1 LLSFLHLKKPTPRI
15 ALIGIRERLWK
26 GSKLWNSCGNLPMA
40 TKIRL
45 QADLKEFL
53 SLLASNK
60 VEYLLIGG
68 YAVGYY
74 GCPRPTGDLDVWVA
88 MTRENADRLVR
99 TFSQFG
105 LSVPAEKFLQENSIV
120 RMGVPPFRLEVLT
133 TIDGV
138 DFGECYAARHRA
150 SIDGVDVDLIS
161 LADLRKNKAASGRAK
176 DLSDLE
182 NLPQADND

>member
-1 LLSFLHLKKPTPRI
+1 
-15 ALIGIRERLWK
+15 
-26 GSKLWNSCGNLPMA
+26 MA

-53 SLLASNK
+53 SLLASNR

-74 GCPRPTGDLDVWVA
+74 GYPRPTGDMDVWIA
-88 MTRENADRLVR
+88 ISPQNARRIVSAL
-99 TFSQFG
+99 SEFG
-105 LSVPAEKFLQENSIV
+105 FTASTERFLEENSVV
-120 RMGVPPFRLEVLT
+120 RMGVPPFRLEILT

-138 DFGECYAARHRA
+138 DFSECYEARNTVV
-150 SIDGVDVDLIS
+150 IDGVEVNLIN
-161 LADLRKNKAASGRAK
+161 LHDLRRNKKASGRLK

-182 NLPQADND
+182 NLPDSSS

>member
-1 LLSFLHLKKPTPRI
+1 
-15 ALIGIRERLWK
+15 
-26 GSKLWNSCGNLPMA
+26 MA

-53 SLLASNK
+53 SLLASNR

-74 GCPRPTGDLDVWVA
+74 GYPRPTGDMDVWIA
-88 MTRENADRLVR
+88 ISPQNAERVVSAL
-99 TFSQFG
+99 TEFG
-105 LSVPAEKFLQENSIV
+105 FTASTEKFLEEKSVV
-120 RMGVPPFRLEVLT
+120 RMGVPPFRLEILT

-138 DFGECYAARHRA
+138 NFSECYAARNTVV
-150 SIDGVDVDLIS
+150 IDDVEVSLIN
-161 LADLRKNKAASGRAK
+161 LHDLRVNKKASGRLK

-182 NLPQADND
+182 NLPQSPS

>member
-1 LLSFLHLKKPTPRI
+1 
-15 ALIGIRERLWK
+15 
-26 GSKLWNSCGNLPMA
+26 MA

-53 SLLASNK
+53 RSLGSNR

-74 GCPRPTGDLDVWVA
+74 GYPRPTGDLDVWIA
-88 MTRENADRLVR
+88 INPQNADRIVKALKE
-99 TFSQFG
+99 FG
-105 LSVPAEKFLQENSIV
+105 FDAAPELFLNENSVV
-120 RMGVPPFRLEVLT
+120 RMGVPPFRLEILT

-138 DFGECYAARHRA
+138 SFPDCYQSRN
-150 SIDGVDVDLIS
+150 SVVIDEVQVDLI
-161 LADLRKNKAASGRAK
+161 DLKHLRINKNASGRLK

-182 NLPQADND
+182 NLPEVES